1 MKLPLP
7 LFLITGCPNSGK
19 TALFCGLT
27 GQADTCCYWAGSTT
41 APQTGLCKAE
51 EQEAFLLLDVP
62 SSNTLKTGGTWETI
76 TGDFLSS
83 GLASGVL
90 AVCSCLSL
98 ERGLSY
104 LKELIALEP
113 VRDHGLP
120 VILCLSFWE
129 EAAACGLMV
138 DTPLLS
144 DVLQIPVL
152 PFIPGNQKQL
162 ALIAQACAEA
172 RGHPPG
178 PWAYRCLDFSPK
190 ALARAALS
198 SSGEGTSASK
208 VPGPFLSASWR
219 MFPTRS
225 AAVFIM
231 FFLLFFVL
239 WGSLALSSPF
249 SRSLSD
255 TVDWLEKIISS
266 FWPQGLFWERLA
278 HFFLQGLLLPLG
290 RTLAIVLPPVL
301 LLLPLFAL
309 LEEIG
314 LVPRLVMA
322 MDRTLARCGMCS
334 RQGFAILAGLW
345 DETWGLAC
353 CRAIPGPV
361 KRLHGYLTNC
371 LIPCWGK
378 FPSLLFL
385 ALALTVPASG
395 WAPALLLTIGL
406 VLCVTVCLGFSLIL
420 NRLIFPGR
428 PSFYPLELPPLRRP
442 RFLRRLPERLLSPPA
457 VFLGNMAARFFP
469 IAVLLWGLDQI
480 PGPFSLLERI
490 LAFLEPAARI
500 IGLNGAALLAL
511 LLSSLGNEVFIPS
524 LLAICFLTAPETAAD
539 LLSMNPGT
547 GWSSLRLLCTMIL
560 VLFHWPQSKSLSL
573 IYRDTGSLLCC
584 FWALLLPLAVGVGI
598 CLVLGGLF

>member
-301 LLLPLFAL
+301 LL
-309 LEEIG
+309 
-314 LVPRLVMA
+314 
-322 MDRTLARCGMCS
+322 
-334 RQGFAILAGLW
+334 
-345 DETWGLAC
+345 
-353 CRAIPGPV
+353 
-361 KRLHGYLTNC
+361 
-371 LIPCWGK
+371 
-378 FPSLLFL
+378 
-385 ALALTVPASG
+385 
-395 WAPALLLTIGL
+395 
-406 VLCVTVCLGFSLIL
+406 
-420 NRLIFPGR
+420 
-428 PSFYPLELPPLRRP
+428 
-442 RFLRRLPERLLSPPA
+442 
-457 VFLGNMAARFFP
+457 
-469 IAVLLWGLDQI
+469 
-480 PGPFSLLERI
+480 
-490 LAFLEPAARI
+490 
-500 IGLNGAALLAL
+500 
-511 LLSSLGNEVFIPS
+511 
-524 LLAICFLTAPETAAD
+524 
-539 LLSMNPGT
+539 
-547 GWSSLRLLCTMIL
+547 
-560 VLFHWPQSKSLSL
+560 
-573 IYRDTGSLLCC
+573 
-584 FWALLLPLAVGVGI
+584 
-598 CLVLGGLF
+598 

>member
-19 TALFCGLT
+19 TSLFCGLT
-27 GQADTCCYWAGSTT
+27 RQAETCCYWAGSTT
-41 APQTGLCKAE
+41 APQTGLCRAKG
-51 EQEAFLLLDVP
+51 QETFLLLDVP

-90 AVCSCLSL
+90 AVCSCFSL
-98 ERGLSY
+98 ERGLNY
-104 LKELIALEP
+104 LKRLIALDP

-129 EAAACGLMV
+129 EAAACGLGV
-138 DTPLLS
+138 DAHLLS

-152 PFIPGNQKQL
+152 PFIPGNRECL

-178 PWAYRCLDFSPK
+178 PWAYHCLDFSPK

-198 SSGEGTSASK
+198 SSGEGACGSK
-208 VPGPFLSASWR
+208 FPGPFLPASWR
-219 MFPTRS
+219 MFPTRPAS
-225 AAVFIM
+225 VFIL
-231 FFLLFFVL
+231 FSLLFFVL
-239 WGSLALSSPF
+239 WGSL
-249 SRSLSD
+249 SLSEPLSLSLSEA
-255 TVDWLEKIISS
+255 VDWLAKIISS
-266 FWPQGLFWERLA
+266 RWPQGLFWERLA
-278 HFFLQGLLLPLG
+278 RFFLQGLLLPLG
-290 RTLAIVLPPVL
+290 WTLAIVLPPAL

-361 KRLHGYLTNC
+361 KRLTGYLTNC

-378 FPSLLFL
+378 FPALLFL
-385 ALALTVPASG
+385 ALALTLPASG
-395 WAPALLLTIGL
+395 WASALLLTA
-406 VLCVTVCLGFSLIL
+406 VLALCITACLGFSLIL
-420 NRLIFPGR
+420 NRLIFPGL

-442 RFLRRLPERLLSPPA
+442 RFLRRLPERLLSPLA

-469 IAVLLWGLDQI
+469 IAVLLWGIGQI

-490 LAFLEPAARI
+490 LAFLEPAAGV
-500 IGLNGAALLAL
+500 IGLNSAVLFAL
-511 LLSSLGNEVFIPS
+511 LLSAFGNEVFLPS
-524 LLAICFLTAPETAAD
+524 LLAICLLTAPEAETD
-539 LLSMNPGT
+539 LLSISPGA
-547 GWSSLRLLCTMIL
+547 GWSSLQILCTMIL
-560 VLFHWPQSKSLSL
+560 VLFHWPKDKSLAL

-584 FWALLLPLAVGVGI
+584 LLAVLLPLAVGTGI
-598 CLVLGGLF
+598 CLMLGGLF

>member
-208 VPGPFLSASWR
+208 VPGPPGECSQPGLPPFLSCFSCC
-219 MFPTRS
+219 F
-225 AAVFIM
+225 
-231 FFLLFFVL
+231 
-239 WGSLALSSPF
+239 LSSGEAWLFPHPSAVLFRILWTGWRKSFPHFGLRGF
-249 SRSLSD
+249 SGNGLP
-255 TVDWLEKIISS
+255 ISS
-266 FWPQGLFWERLA
+266 
-278 HFFLQGLLLPLG
+278 
-290 RTLAIVLPPVL
+290 
-301 LLLPLFAL
+301 
-309 LEEIG
+309 
-314 LVPRLVMA
+314 
-322 MDRTLARCGMCS
+322 
-334 RQGFAILAGLW
+334 
-345 DETWGLAC
+345 
-353 CRAIPGPV
+353 CRDS
-361 KRLHGYLTNC
+361 C
-371 LIPCWGK
+371 
-378 FPSLLFL
+378 
-385 ALALTVPASG
+385 
-395 WAPALLLTIGL
+395 
-406 VLCVTVCLGFSLIL
+406 
-420 NRLIFPGR
+420 
-428 PSFYPLELPPLRRP
+428 
-442 RFLRRLPERLLSPPA
+442 
-457 VFLGNMAARFFP
+457 
-469 IAVLLWGLDQI
+469 
-480 PGPFSLLERI
+480 
-490 LAFLEPAARI
+490 
-500 IGLNGAALLAL
+500 
-511 LLSSLGNEVFIPS
+511 S
-524 LLAICFLTAPETAAD
+524 LLAGPW
-539 LLSMNPGT
+539 P
-547 GWSSLRLLCTMIL
+547 SSCR
-560 VLFHWPQSKSLSL
+560 
-573 IYRDTGSLLCC
+573 LCC
-584 FWALLLPLAVGVGI
+584 SCSRCLLFWRKSASFPGW
-598 CLVLGGLF
+598 